1 MIHIAVCADEA
12 LVRACL
18 DENDGAYVQS
28 KVHILGGRENP
39 AENGRAYDILLLES
53 EANKEREATAWVS
66 RELLERVEAGSS
78 SKSITREKEPLLIR
92 ADGRYYRI
100 DREKILYA
108 ESVGR
113 KVVLHMPG
121 GEIAYYAKM
130 KETEAELGSRF
141 FRCHRGY
148 LVNFG
153 AVKSYEAGSIRLK
166 NGETILMSKQK
177 YNEFAAAYAAYLRR
191 E

>member
-1 MIHIAVCADEA
+1 MIHIGICADEA
-12 LVRACL
+12 LVHACL
-18 DENDGAYVQS
+18 DGKDNTYVRSSADILRSRADYDG
-28 KVHILGGRENP
+28 
-39 AENGRAYDILLLES
+39 AYDILLIADENCGAQ
-53 EANKEREATAWVS
+53 ETTAYIS
-66 RELLERVEAGSS
+66 RKLLEGLKHGGAGHGGGG
-78 SKSITREKEPLLIR
+78 ENEPLLVR

-100 DREKILYA
+100 DREKIYYA

-121 GEIAYYAKM
+121 GTIAYYAKM
-130 KETEAELGSRF
+130 KEAQEELGSTF

-148 LVNFG
+148 LVNFT
-153 AVKSYEAGSIRLK
+153 AVKSYEAGSILLK

-191 E
+191 R

>member
-18 DENDGAYVQS
+18 DENDSEYVQS
-28 KVHILGGRENP
+28 KVHIMEGRENP

-53 EANKEREATAWVS
+53 EEKEEREATAWVR
-66 RELLERVEAGSS
+66 RELLECVETGSRRK
-78 SKSITREKEPLLIR
+78 SKAKENEPLLIR

-113 KVVLHMPG
+113 KVVLHMRS
-121 GEIAYYAKM
+121 GELAYYAKM
-130 KETEAELGSRF
+130 REAEEELGSQF

-148 LVNFG
+148 LVNFK